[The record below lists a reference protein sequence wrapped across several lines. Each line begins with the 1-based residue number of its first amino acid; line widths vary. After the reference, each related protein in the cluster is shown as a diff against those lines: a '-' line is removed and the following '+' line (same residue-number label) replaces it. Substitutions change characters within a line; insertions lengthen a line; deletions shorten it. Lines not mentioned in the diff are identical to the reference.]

1 MVVGTVKRGER
12 RQESDR
18 ADRIFHALS
27 DATRRDIV
35 LQFLTEAT
43 TLALLGGV
51 IGVAVGFAVPAAIKM
66 MFAALPAETPLW
78 SVLVGLIVSMS
89 VGIFFGLY
97 PAVKASR
104 LDPIEALRY
113 E

>member
-1 MVVGTVKRGER
+1 
-12 RQESDR
+12 
-18 ADRIFHALS
+18 
-27 DATRRDIV
+27 
-35 LQFLTEAT
+35 
-43 TLALLGGV
+43 
-51 IGVAVGFAVPAAIKM
+51 VGFAVPALVKV

-78 SVLVGLIVSMS
+78 SVLVGLLVSMS

>member
-1 MVVGTVKRGER
+1 
-12 RQESDR
+12 
-18 ADRIFHALS
+18 
-27 DATRRDIV
+27 
-35 LQFLTEAT
+35 
-43 TLALLGGV
+43 
-51 IGVAVGFAVPAAIKM
+51 VPALIKM

-78 SVLVGLIVSMS
+78 SVLVGLLVSMS